1 MMMTIMKKIIF
12 FSILV
17 ILTVAGILGIFFKN
31 QRPTPSS
38 QKIQIITTLF
48 AFYDFAKNIG
58 LNQAEVTLLLPPGV
72 EAHTFEP
79 KPSDIVKINESD
91 IFIYAGDA
99 MEPWAFD
106 IIKGL
111 SSSKTQIIDSS
122 NNIILSN
129 STPQGGV
136 DPHFWLNFAN
146 DQTIVDNILE
156 ALITKDP
163 TNAAF
168 YQINADKY
176 KAKLSKLDQ
185 DYQLKL
191 SSCKSREIIYG
202 GHAAFNYLSSRYN
215 LSSQS
220 AYGISP
226 NSESSAQDLA
236 KLIEQ
241 IKKDNI
247 KYIFYEELL
256 SPKVAETLAQETNT
270 KLLLLNPAHNLTKE
284 EFDQNVSY
292 IKVMQNNLN
301 NLIIGLN
308 CQ

>member
-1 MMMTIMKKIIF
+1 M
-12 FSILV
+12 
-17 ILTVAGILGIFFKN
+17 
-31 QRPTPSS
+31 
-38 QKIQIITTLF
+38 
-48 AFYDFAKNIG
+48 
-58 LNQAEVTLLLPPGV
+58 NQAEVTLLLPPGV

>member
-168 YQINADKY
+168 YQTNADKY

>member
-226 NSESSAQDLA
+226 NSEPSAQDLT